1 MKTVDLRSKALT
13 IQELLRMAQSD
24 SLLILAD
31 DDHSYTLEEA
41 DEFEKE
47 VAMLGQS
54 VPFVEFLKER
64 SKEPGSVSLKE
75 VERRLNAQGNSERG
89 PTS

>member
-1 MKTVDLRSKALT
+1 MKTVDLRDQTLNV
-13 IQELLRMAQSD
+13 QELLRMAQSD

-47 VAMLGQS
+47 VAQLGQS
-54 VPFVEFLKER
+54 ERFVEFLKER
-64 SKEPGSVSLKE
+64 SKEPGSVSLEE
-75 VERRLNAQGNSERG
+75 VEKRLSTQGSSRG
-89 PTS
+89 G

>member
-1 MKTVDLRSKALT
+1 MKTVDLRGQKLT
-13 IQELLRMAQSD
+13 ARELLRMAQSD

-54 VPFVEFLKER
+54 RFVEFFKKR
-64 SKEPGSVSLKE
+64 SKEPGSVSLEE
-75 VERRLNAQGNSERG
+75 VEKRLSSQG
-89 PTS
+89 

>member
-1 MKTVDLRSKALT
+1 MKTVDLRDQTLNL
-13 IQELLRMAQSD
+13 QELLRMAQSD

-47 VAMLGQS
+47 VAKLGQS
-54 VPFVEFLKER
+54 ERFVAFLKER
-64 SKEPGSVSLKE
+64 GKEPGSISLEE
-75 VERRLNAQGNSERG
+75 VEKRLSAQGSSRRG
-89 PTS
+89 